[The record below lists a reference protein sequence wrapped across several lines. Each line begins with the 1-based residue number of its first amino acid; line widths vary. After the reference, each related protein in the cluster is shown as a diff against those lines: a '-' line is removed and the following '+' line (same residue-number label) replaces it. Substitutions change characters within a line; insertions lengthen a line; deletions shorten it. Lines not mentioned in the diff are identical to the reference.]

1 MNEKKYY
8 IINKIN
14 SLKGIEP
21 LFSGTEFDNKI
32 ELKREINIYKKAGI
46 KCWIIEQDKLKKIK
60 KVSLDF
66 LNENDQINEIFENI
80 E

>member
-8 IINKIN
+8 IITKIN

-21 LFSGTEFDNKI
+21 LFSGTGFDNKI
-32 ELKREINIYKKAGI
+32 ELKKEINIYKKAGI